1 MAYVYAYLIIK
12 GKKTYADVPENLKE
26 AVKAA
31 LEELDCGELAQ

>member
-12 GKKTYADVPENLKE
+12 GEKTYAQVPDKLKE

-31 LEELDCGELAQ
+31 LVALDCGNLAV